1 MNEINFG
8 GLLLSTIDWRGLN
21 ALMLFMRGCPL
32 RCLYCQNF
40 KLLSE
45 PNYVPIHK
53 VIKKIEK
60 ELDFIDALVFSGGEP
75 TLNAEA
81 IKEIGE
87 WIHKEDKLV
96 GIQTNGYFASDI
108 EGLIKAGVVDKIFLD
123 VKAPLNEPK
132 LWKRVTQVSGV
143 EKFVQQILYY
153 CINSNFPLQIQ
164 TTVFKRLVGEEEV
177 LKIAGEL
184 EQFKGEYVMQQG
196 VYDNVPQYGRKV
208 IRKEDEFSLDEI
220 REMGRRVKE
229 VSSFP
234 VYIRTREGEE
244 LIT

>member
-1 MNEINFG
+1 MIEINFG

-53 VIKKIEK
+53 VIKKIET

-96 GIQTNGYFASDI
+96 GIQTNGYFASEI
-108 EGLIKAGVVDKIFLD
+108 EELIKAGVVDKIFLD
-123 VKAPLNEPK
+123 IKAPKSEPK
-132 LWKRVTQVSGV
+132 LWKKVTQVSDV

-164 TTVFKRLVGEEEV
+164 TTVFKKLVGEEEV

-184 EQFKGEYVMQQG
+184 EQFKGEYVIQQG

-208 IRKEDEFSLDEI
+208 IKKEDEFSLDEI

>member
-1 MNEINFG
+1 MNEINLG

-21 ALMLFMRGCPL
+21 ALMLFMKGCPL

-40 KLLSE
+40 KLLTE

-108 EGLIKAGVVDKIFLD
+108 EELIKAGVVDKIFLD
-123 VKAPLNEPK
+123 IKAPLNEPK

-177 LKIAGEL
+177 LKIAREL
-184 EQFKGEYVMQQG
+184 KQFKGEYVIQQG

-208 IRKEDEFSLDEI
+208 IGKEDEFSLDEI

-229 VSSFP
+229 VSNFP

-244 LIT
+244 LIE

>member
-1 MNEINFG
+1 MNEINYG
-8 GLLLSTIDWRGLN
+8 GMVLSTIDWRGLN
-21 ALMLFMRGCPL
+21 SLVLFMRGCPL

-40 KLLSE
+40 KLCTE
-45 PNYVPIHK
+45 PNHIPVHK
-53 VIKKIEK
+53 VIERIEK

-81 IKEIGE
+81 IKQIGE

-108 EGLIKAGVVDKIFLD
+108 EMLIKAGVIDKIFLD
-123 VKAPLNEPK
+123 IKAPLKEPK
-132 LWKRVTQVSGV
+132 LWKRVTQVSGA
-143 EKFVQQILYY
+143 EKFVQQVLYY

-184 EQFKGEYVMQQG
+184 KQFKGEYVIQQG
-196 VYDNVPQYGRKV
+196 IYDNVPQYGRKV
-208 IRKEDEFSLDEI
+208 IKQEDEFPSNEI
-220 REMGRRVKE
+220 RETGRRVKE
-229 VSSFP
+229 VSNFP

-244 LIT
+244 LIE

>member
-1 MNEINFG
+1 MTEINFG

-96 GIQTNGYFASDI
+96 GIQTNGYFASEI
-108 EGLIKAGVVDKIFLD
+108 ENLITAGVVDKIFLD
-123 VKAPLNEPK
+123 IKAPLSESK
-132 LWKRVTQVSGV
+132 LWKRVTQVSDV

-184 EQFKGEYVMQQG
+184 KQFKGEYVIQQG

-208 IRKEDEFSLDEI
+208 IKKEDEFSLDEI
-220 REMGRRVKE
+220 REMGRRVTE
-229 VSSFP
+229 VSNFP

>member
-21 ALMLFMRGCPL
+21 TLMLFMRGCPL

-53 VIKKIEK
+53 VIKKIET

-96 GIQTNGYFASDI
+96 GIQTNGYFASEI
-108 EGLIKAGVVDKIFLD
+108 ENLITAGVVDKIFLD
-123 VKAPLNEPK
+123 IKAPLSESK
-132 LWKRVTQVSGV
+132 LWKRVTQVSDV

-164 TTVFKRLVGEEEV
+164 TTVFKKLVGEEEV

-184 EQFKGEYVMQQG
+184 EQFKGEYVIQQG

-208 IRKEDEFSLDEI
+208 IKKEDEFSLDEI

>member
-1 MNEINFG
+1 MSEINFG

-53 VIKKIEK
+53 VIKEIEK

-108 EGLIKAGVVDKIFLD
+108 EELIKVGVVDKIFLD
-123 VKAPLNEPK
+123 IKAPLNEPK
-132 LWKRVTQVSGV
+132 LWKRVTQVSGA

-177 LKIAGEL
+177 LKIAREL
-184 EQFKGEYVMQQG
+184 KQFKGEYVIQQG
-196 VYDNVPQYGRKV
+196 VYENVPQYGRKV
-208 IRKEDEFSLDEI
+208 IKKEDELSSDEI
-220 REMGRRVKE
+220 REMGRRVTE
-229 VSSFP
+229 ISNFS

-244 LIT
+244 LIG

>member
-1 MNEINFG
+1 MIEINFG

-53 VIKKIEK
+53 VIKKIET

-96 GIQTNGYFASDI
+96 GIQTNGYFASEI
-108 EGLIKAGVVDKIFLD
+108 EELIKAGVVDKIFLD
-123 VKAPLNEPK
+123 IKAPKSEPK
-132 LWKRVTQVSGV
+132 LWKKVTQVSDV

-164 TTVFKRLVGEEEV
+164 TTVFKKLVGEEEV

-184 EQFKGEYVMQQG
+184 EQFKGEYVIQQG

-208 IRKEDEFSLDEI
+208 IKKEDEFSLDEI
-220 REMGRRVKE
+220 REMGRRVTE
-229 VSSFP
+229 VSNFP